1 MGCHFPENQ
10 FIFAQRGKAGEK
22 NEDCAEQ
29 VLCQKAI
36 RAFLMPS
43 NAPMAVIAKSNFQSL
58 RFLLV
63 IPVIVVTAVTF
74 WIGSRY
80 PSLDEKAIMGGSA
93 QLEDPLAFEA
103 LIQIQPSDSL
113 LVRIVYTTINWV
125 ETVLEGMA
133 FGLVIGA
140 CFLTLIGMIPVRG
153 HRNGF
158 VNSLIGVAVGSPL
171 GVCVNCS
178 APVAKGLHDGGARLE
193 TTLATMFSSP
203 TLNVIVLSMLFSI
216 FPLYLVVIKLSQTLL
231 FILVLVPLLSR
242 WAFREERVQTYDDSF
257 CLIEPPS
264 APQVDESWPSVVR
277 NTSILLGRN
286 LSYIVI
292 RTVPLMLL
300 AGILGAVVANVIP
313 LQTLVDYPPSILSV
327 AVIALVGIFLPV
339 PVAFDLILVAVL
351 ITAGA
356 PMIYSMTLLFT
367 LGIFS
372 VYPFLIVW
380 KTISPRVAV
389 ILTVVLVLIGVAG
402 GIIAEE
408 IHQAEIRD
416 MLEFLEQGI

>member
-10 FIFAQRGKAGEK
+10 SIFAQRGKAGEK

-58 RFLLV
+58 RILLV
-63 IPVIVVTAVTF
+63 ITVIVVTAVTF